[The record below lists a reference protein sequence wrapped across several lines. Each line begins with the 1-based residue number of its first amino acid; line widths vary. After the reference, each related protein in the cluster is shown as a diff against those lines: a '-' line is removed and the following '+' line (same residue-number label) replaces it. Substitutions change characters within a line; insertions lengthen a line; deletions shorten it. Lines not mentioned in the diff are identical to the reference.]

1 MTTKTL
7 IKKAERQSI
16 AQSAPAKQVVQ
27 NMTVAVP
34 RIETTDVGTWRT
46 ALNAFFRGERAK
58 FYALIENLLADP
70 VLADALDKLVD
81 SVTNA
86 EIMFQVNG
94 ESVDEIEDLMESLEF
109 ERLLKEIALSFAWG
123 KSVIENSF
131 MPEFRAFSI
140 PRRNIR
146 ITNLDKPLKERK
158 KFIALKESD
167 RDGYDYTQD
176 EFMIECGDDDNLGY
190 LFRAALF
197 VIYKRGG
204 WGDWA
209 QFVEK
214 FAMPFFDG

>member
-1 MTTKTL
+1 MATKTL

-34 RIETTDVGTWRT
+34 RIETTDVGSWRN

-109 ERLLKEIALSFAWG
+109 ERLLKEIALSFAWC
-123 KSVIENSF
+123 I
-131 MPEFRAFSI
+131 I
-140 PRRNIR
+140 
-146 ITNLDKPLKERK
+146 
-158 KFIALKESD
+158 
-167 RDGYDYTQD
+167 
-176 EFMIECGDDDNLGY
+176 
-190 LFRAALF
+190 
-197 VIYKRGG
+197 
-204 WGDWA
+204 
-209 QFVEK
+209 
-214 FAMPFFDG
+214 

>member
-1 MTTKTL
+1 MATKTL

-34 RIETTDVGTWRT
+34 RIETTDVGSWRN

-94 ESVDEIEDLMESLEF
+94 ESV
-109 ERLLKEIALSFAWG
+109 
-123 KSVIENSF
+123 
-131 MPEFRAFSI
+131 
-140 PRRNIR
+140 
-146 ITNLDKPLKERK
+146 
-158 KFIALKESD
+158 
-167 RDGYDYTQD
+167 
-176 EFMIECGDDDNLGY
+176 
-190 LFRAALF
+190 
-197 VIYKRGG
+197 
-204 WGDWA
+204 
-209 QFVEK
+209 
-214 FAMPFFDG
+214 